1 MPKPYSTDLR
11 GRVIAAVE
19 AGESRRAAATR
30 FGVSPSATVKWTKRA
45 RLTGSIEPRPMGG
58 RRPFALARHR
68 VWVLSRLADKPDLT
82 LRALVLELADQGVKI
97 SDYAVWNFLRREGVT
112 FKKSLRAADLLG
124 DRHHSRPARRMV
136 PFVIHQHPDRSLAN
150 LR

>member
-1 MPKPYSTDLR
+1 MPKPYSVDLR

-19 AGESRRAAATR
+19 AGETRRAAAAR
-30 FGVSPSATVKWTKRA
+30 FGVSPSAAVKWTQRA
-45 RLTGSIEPRPMGG
+45 RLTGSVEPKPMGG
-58 RRPFALARHR
+58 RRPFALAPHR

-112 FKKSLRAADLLG
+112 FKKK
-124 DRHHSRPARRMV
+124 PARSRARPTGRGPQTNAV
-136 PFVIHQHPDRSLAN
+136 EAIPAQD
-150 LR
+150 

>member
-19 AGESRRAAATR
+19 AGESRRAAAAR
-30 FGVSPSATVKWTKRA
+30 FGVSPSAAVKWTKRA
-45 RLTGSIEPRPMGG
+45 RLTGSVEPKPMGG
-58 RRPFALARHR
+58 RRLFALAPHR

-112 FKKSLRAADLLG
+112 FKKK
-124 DRHHSRPARRMV
+124 PARSRAGPAGRGQETDAV
-136 PFVIHQHPDRSLAN
+136 EAIPAPD
-150 LR
+150 

>member
-19 AGESRRAAATR
+19 AGETRRAAAAR
-30 FGVSPSATVKWTKRA
+30 FGVSPSAAVKWTQRA
-45 RLTGSIEPRPMGG
+45 RLTGSVGPKPMGG
-58 RRPFALARHR
+58 RRPFALAPHR

-112 FKKSLRAADLLG
+112 FKKK
-124 DRHHSRPARRMV
+124 PARSRARPTGRGPQTNAV
-136 PFVIHQHPDRSLAN
+136 EAIPAPD
-150 LR
+150 